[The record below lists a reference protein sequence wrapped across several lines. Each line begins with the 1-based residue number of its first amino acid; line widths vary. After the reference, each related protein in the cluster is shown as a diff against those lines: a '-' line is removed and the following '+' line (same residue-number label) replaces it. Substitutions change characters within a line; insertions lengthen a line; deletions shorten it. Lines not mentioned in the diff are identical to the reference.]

1 MSEFSQTTFLVL
13 WITENFETGI
23 TKSWHNKKHIQA
35 NHPTMVFATPFPLT
49 FLTLDVVSPTQRI
62 KRELMGDMSWW
73 N

>member
-1 MSEFSQTTFLVL
+1 
-13 WITENFETGI
+13 
-23 TKSWHNKKHIQA
+23 
-35 NHPTMVFATPFPLT
+35 MVFATPFPLT